1 MSMTLVRMKVVPNNA
16 AFCKQLVT
24 MSLSNFFRWFS
35 SSSLT
40 IHKAPTT
47 IGITVALT
55 SHNSCNC
62 NLSPGIWWLFL
73 VPSLWCF
80 GLQEQLCR
88 WFCIFSFFYQWLQ
101 DLDFYLL
108 FPYLFG
114 LQSLKVFYICHFPA
128 RGLVY
133 VRTICLHIQSQTFC
147 TGANA
152 LFFHVCRVSSSIG
165 FQLGRKTNWQY
176 WWHFQLFLCIVE
188 TRLVYQYNFLLHLF

>member
-88 WFCIFSFFYQWLQ
+88 WFCIFSFFINDYEIWTFLFYFLIC
-101 DLDFYLL
+101 LDCKVPKY
-108 FPYLFG
+108 FPFAIF
-114 LQSLKVFYICHFPA
+114 QHEVWFMWEPFVFTFNLKFPA
-128 RGLVY
+128 QEPMHFFYKFVVSPLV
-133 VRTICLHIQSQTFC
+133 L
-147 TGANA
+147 
-152 LFFHVCRVSSSIG
+152 VSS
-165 FQLGRKTNWQY
+165 
-176 WWHFQLFLCIVE
+176 
-188 TRLVYQYNFLLHLF
+188 